1 MYLFHRLSPDSVDS
15 NSPPRLKFLDWLR
28 ILMSIIQAKQNQ
40 KVSIIPALLA
50 IKKYGLF
57 LILLQRY
64 PHIRIVPTQEIDAV
78 LHAHMAN
85 MNQFEKDCQKLF
97 NLSLHHIPEFG
108 LRGENERLEWQVI
121 FTQTQELFERNF
133 GKGSLGNSPPA
144 CCEILLA

>member
-1 MYLFHRLSPDSVDS
+1 MYLVHRSSSSHLES
-15 NSPPRLKFLDWLR
+15 NSQQRFKFIDWLR
-28 ILMSIIQAKQNQ
+28 IFLSVIKARKIQKL
-40 KVSIIPALLA
+40 SIIPTLLA
-50 IKKYGLF
+50 IRKYGLF
-57 LILLQRY
+57 LLLLQRY
-64 PHIRIVPTQEIDAV
+64 PHIRIVPNREIDAV

-97 NLSLHHIPEFG
+97 NRSLCHIPEFG

>member
-1 MYLFHRLSPDSVDS
+1 MSV
-15 NSPPRLKFLDWLR
+15 
-28 ILMSIIQAKQNQ
+28 IQAKQNQ
-40 KVSIIPALLA
+40 KLSIIPALLA
-50 IKKYGLF
+50 IRKYGLF

-85 MNQFEKDCQKLF
+85 IEQFEKNCQKLF
-97 NLSLHHIPEFG
+97 NLSLNHIPEFG

-121 FTQTQELFERNF
+121 FIQTQELFERTF